1 MHCYFIIITVLF
13 ILLIILPIGE
23 ETPKV
28 PGNPCEPTPCGPN
41 SICEIK
47 KGHPVCS
54 CSPNYIG
61 SPPYCRPECIMNHE
75 CPHNKACIQEKCQ
88 NPCTKSC
95 GLNAKCDVVNHTPFC
110 TCISGY
116 EGDAFISCTRI
127 PPSKC
132 KLYYY
137 TYDLIL
143 LNLFKTQ
150 R

>member
-1 MHCYFIIITVLF
+1 MLFFDYMLSMYYFIAI
-13 ILLIILPIGE
+13 

-28 PGNPCEPTPCGPN
+28 PGNPCEPTPCGSN

-54 CSPNYIG
+54 CAPNYIG
-61 SPPYCRPECIMNHE
+61 SPPYCRPECIMNQE

-110 TCISGY
+110 TCEPGY

-127 PPSKC
+127 PPSMYNTKYMI
-132 KLYYY
+132 KLYYV
-137 TYDLIL
+137 I
-143 LNLFKTQ
+143 FF
-150 R
+150 